1 MKTNTYTV
9 EESYKHGGSFNVY
22 KNESFLSRKLGGIDA
37 SKILCF
43 ESKYSKLVFPSLFMS
58 IAIIPFIAFV
68 SEGWSIVG
76 AILFGLIAIPGVML
90 ETWAL
95 GTLFLTWL
103 VDNTIGFAWFKD
115 KPTYKLDGKWE
126 YYCYRSD
133 VEKLLN
139 HNETEQDMISLIEI
153 SDSISEDEFR
163 DVFALLNAQLKNN
176 EDSSAEDLEN
186 RAYAMMVMD
195 GIKAKYDA

>member
-9 EESYKHGGSFNVY
+9 EESYNHGDSFNVY
-22 KNESFLSRKLGGIDA
+22 KNESFLSRKLGGFDA
-37 SKILCF
+37 GEVLCF

-103 VDNTIGFAWFKD
+103 VNNTIGFAWFKD

-153 SDSISEDEFR
+153 SDLISEDEFR

-176 EDSSAEDLEN
+176 EDSSAEDLEK